1 MGYINFNKCILL
13 NLINYHFNMNIHI
26 KVIDD
31 DISQILFF
39 MLSFQNLVVY
49 FTLTS
54 QLATFQLLESY
65 VASG

>member
-1 MGYINFNKCILL
+1 MGYINFNKCVLL

-26 KVIDD
+26 KVIIDN
-31 DISQILFF
+31 ISQILFF
-39 MLSFQNLVVY
+39 MLSFQNLVY

-54 QLATFQLLESY
+54 QLAIFQLLESY

>member
-26 KVIDD
+26 KVIIDN
-31 DISQILFF
+31 ISQILFF
-39 MLSFQNLVVY
+39 MLSFQNLVY
-49 FTLTS
+49 FTLSS
-54 QLATFQLLESY
+54 QLAIFQLLESY

>member
-1 MGYINFNKCILL
+1 MGYINFNNCILL

-26 KVIDD
+26 KVIIDN
-31 DISQILFF
+31 ISQILFF
-39 MLSFQNLVVY
+39 MLSFQNLVY

-54 QLATFQLLESY
+54 QLAIFQLLESY

>member
-26 KVIDD
+26 KVIIDN
-31 DISQILFF
+31 ISQILFF
-39 MLSFQNLVVY
+39 MLSFQNLVY

-54 QLATFQLLESY
+54 QLAIFQLLESY